1 MRIQILI
8 TAIVLSGQ
16 FTFGQRFAF
25 AQIAVQQP
33 VVGVTSVNTTVSV
46 PDRGTTYLG
55 GVSSFQAGRS
65 QYGPLRSGTS
75 MGYSAQSSS
84 MSASVYI
91 HDLRAMDEA
100 ILNSVG
106 RTSDGSA
113 MIGGNSGRISQ
124 PNPASETTA
133 SPAEKRK
140 KFEEL
145 ALKSEAAGKANI
157 AKLHWQMAAKFG
169 SSQAERRLAE
179 LANTP
184 TAPSTKT
191 IAQGS
196 R

>member
-1 MRIQILI
+1 MRTQFLI
-8 TAIVLSGQ
+8 TGIVLSGQ
-16 FTFGQRFAF
+16 FAFGQVVAF
-25 AQIAVQQP
+25 AQITVQQP
-33 VVGVTSVNTTVSV
+33 VVGVTSVNTTVSI
-46 PDRGTTYLG
+46 PDRGTIYLG

-106 RTSDGSA
+106 RTS
-113 MIGGNSGRISQ
+113 GGGEFNAGVTGHRGQ
-124 PNPASETTA
+124 PNIASETTA

-145 ALKSEAAGKANI
+145 ALKSEAAGKANL
-157 AKLHWQMAAKFG
+157 AKLHWQMAARFG
-169 SSQAERRLAE
+169 SSQAEKRLAE
-179 LANTP
+179 LDSP
-184 TAPSTKT
+184 TAAPRTKT
-191 IAQGS
+191 ISQGS